1 MRTMNESGIL
11 KVLEKELNSYRLEI
25 LGLSEIK
32 WNGFGEITTQEGNV
46 LIYSGQKD
54 ENRTRRAGVGILMT
68 NRAKK
73 GLMDWK
79 PISERII
86 TARFKTK
93 VRNITIVQC
102 YAPTEE
108 ASEEEKEAY
117 YDQLEMITQ
126 NIKKQDIKIFIG
138 DMNAKVGQENNGNE
152 RVMGKHGLGV
162 RNDNGNRFIEFCG
175 NNELVIGGTLF
186 PHKECHKPTWTS
198 PNGRIKNQID
208 HIAISKKWRSSLLDT
223 RNRRGADC
231 GSDHHL
237 VTADIRLK
245 IASNQKQLEKRQ
257 KRYNTDKLK
266 NKETK
271 REFNLELKN
280 RFERLTLEDEEV
292 EQKWNKIKEMME
304 ETSKEILGYKRK
316 NKKPWISEE
325 TWKIIEERKKLKQ
338 RKEQAKSVEDIRE
351 TSKEYNAKHKEV
363 KRSFRRD
370 KRVWIEGLAKE
381 AQEAA
386 EIGNIKELY
395 KITKTLSNK
404 KFNTRKPVKD
414 KEGKMIINEEKQL
427 ERWREYFEE
436 LFNKEIEDGEEE
448 EREIENIEDPRIS
461 ILPPTK
467 TEIMKAIKEIKS
479 GKAPGADNIEP
490 EILKANPELTA
501 DILHNLL
508 EEIWEKEI
516 IPEDWKKGL
525 LIKLPKKGDLSLC
538 NNWRGITLLSIPSKI
553 LTRIILNRIKD
564 IVDNKLRKEQAG
576 FRKERSCIDMINT
589 LRIVVEQSTEYQTP
603 LYLSFVDFEKAFDS
617 LRRDTMWRAL
627 KQFGIPSKI
636 INIIRVI
643 YKEYKC
649 QVIHEGKITKPFN
662 VKTGVRQGCLLSPI
676 IFIMVLDGVMRKSTK
691 KPRGIQ
697 WSLTERL
704 EDIDFADDLCLM
716 SHRLIDMK
724 EKMEELS
731 KEGKKVGLKINES
744 KTKEMRINSKN
755 QEELLVDG
763 KVIEQ
768 VEQFQYLGSL
778 VSKNGGTDEDVQ
790 QRIRKA
796 KGAFAQLAPI

>member
-1 MRTMNESGIL
+1 MNESGIL

-351 TSKEYNAKHKEV
+351 TS
-363 KRSFRRD
+363 
-370 KRVWIEGLAKE
+370 RV
-381 AQEAA
+381 
-386 EIGNIKELY
+386 
-395 KITKTLSNK
+395 
-404 KFNTRKPVKD
+404 
-414 KEGKMIINEEKQL
+414 
-427 ERWREYFEE
+427 
-436 LFNKEIEDGEEE
+436 
-448 EREIENIEDPRIS
+448 
-461 ILPPTK
+461 
-467 TEIMKAIKEIKS
+467 
-479 GKAPGADNIEP
+479 
-490 EILKANPELTA
+490 
-501 DILHNLL
+501 
-508 EEIWEKEI
+508 
-516 IPEDWKKGL
+516 
-525 LIKLPKKGDLSLC
+525 
-538 NNWRGITLLSIPSKI
+538 
-553 LTRIILNRIKD
+553 
-564 IVDNKLRKEQAG
+564 
-576 FRKERSCIDMINT
+576 
-589 LRIVVEQSTEYQTP
+589 
-603 LYLSFVDFEKAFDS
+603 
-617 LRRDTMWRAL
+617 
-627 KQFGIPSKI
+627 
-636 INIIRVI
+636 
-643 YKEYKC
+643 
-649 QVIHEGKITKPFN
+649 
-662 VKTGVRQGCLLSPI
+662 
-676 IFIMVLDGVMRKSTK
+676 
-691 KPRGIQ
+691 
-697 WSLTERL
+697 
-704 EDIDFADDLCLM
+704 
-716 SHRLIDMK
+716 
-724 EKMEELS
+724 
-731 KEGKKVGLKINES
+731 
-744 KTKEMRINSKN
+744 
-755 QEELLVDG
+755 
-763 KVIEQ
+763 
-768 VEQFQYLGSL
+768 
-778 VSKNGGTDEDVQ
+778 
-790 QRIRKA
+790 
-796 KGAFAQLAPI
+796 